1 MFKQRLITASLL
13 APLALAAV
21 FLLPVVGFSVVMG
34 LVVLIGAW
42 EWANL
47 AVHTRKAR
55 YAFVSFVAIVLF
67 VISPFLESITSP
79 LLYVTAAFWAFAS
92 LKVLNYPSTRGVDGV
107 WVKLLIGLLV
117 LVPTWV
123 AMVGLKL
130 HASGHSLLLLLFLLV
145 WGADIGAYFA
155 GKRFGRVKL
164 LPNVSPGK
172 TREGLYGGLIAGLS
186 IGLLFGLIQG
196 LTSTAIVSVLV
207 LSFLVV
213 VVSVFGDLFES
224 LFKRERGIKDSGSI
238 LPGHGGVLDRVD
250 SITAAAP
257 VFLLGIQLL
266 PIV

>member
-1 MFKQRLITASLL
+1 MLKQRFITASLL

-47 AVHTRKAR
+47 AVYSRKAR
-55 YAFVSFVAIVLF
+55 YGYVLLVAIILLS
-67 VISPFLESITSP
+67 ISPFLGAITSP
-79 LLYVTAAFWAFAS
+79 ILYIASLFWLFAS
-92 LKVLNYPSTRGVDGV
+92 LKVLSYPSTRGIDGV
-107 WVKLLIGLLV
+107 FVKLFIGLLV
-117 LVPTWV
+117 LIPTWV

-130 HASGHSLLLLLFLLV
+130 HDSGHALLLLLFLLV
-145 WGADIGAYFA
+145 WGADVGAYFA

-172 TREGLYGGLIAGLS
+172 TREGLYGGLIAGLF
-186 IGLLFGLIQG
+186 IGFLFSLFQG
-196 LTSTAIVSVLV
+196 LASTAILSVLSLAFV
-207 LSFLVV
+207 VV

-224 LFKRERGIKDSGSI
+224 LFKRERGIKDSGSL